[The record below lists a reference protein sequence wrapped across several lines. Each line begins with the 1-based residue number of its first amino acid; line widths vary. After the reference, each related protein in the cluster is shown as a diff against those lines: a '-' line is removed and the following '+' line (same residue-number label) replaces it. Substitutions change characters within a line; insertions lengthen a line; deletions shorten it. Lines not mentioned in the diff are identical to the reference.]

1 MSKQFVKCANVFEVE
16 VVVVWLMF
24 MNNEEWLKFE
34 YGIKQERGFSQYDVK
49 VKGYLPR
56 VKKGTIAG
64 RMAKSIGK

>member
-1 MSKQFVKCANVFEVE
+1 
-16 VVVVWLMF
+16 MF
-24 MNNEEWLKFE
+24 MNNEQWLKFE